1 MLPTCT
7 VCVFYC
13 DTIFLW
19 EGWGH
24 SLCKMINSFELEG
37 SAVKSYSRRP
47 CIAQGTMRGSGRSM
61 FLASQDLGRN

>member
-1 MLPTCT
+1 
-7 VCVFYC
+7 
-13 DTIFLW
+13 
-19 EGWGH
+19 
-24 SLCKMINSFELEG
+24 MINSFELEG